1 MGVVRCDEYS
11 EYEKVIDDYKK
22 GNDGKYEKG
31 MGGGKMIIGLGGCLN
46 LFPPCLHTI
55 GLALPRH
62 TILSSQFSQKY
73 KYKNKYK
80 YEYK

>member
-46 LFPPCLHTI
+46 LFPPCLHSI
-55 GLALPRH
+55 GL
-62 TILSSQFSQKY
+62 TIPHHPFINAIS
-73 KYKNKYK
+73 
-80 YEYK
+80 